1 MVGCPPPPTL
11 LSSHIGPPS
20 SQHGRT
26 SLVVQWLRLRAA
38 DAGGLALIPGQ
49 GTGSH
54 MLQLRVHM
62 LQLKTE
68 GPACHNSDR
77 LQPNE

>member
-54 MLQLRVHM
+54 MLQLKIRHVAM
-62 LQLKTE
+62 KIKD
-68 GPACHNSDR
+68 PVCYN
-77 LQPNE
+77 